1 MGFGRRVHIKTD
13 EEVELLR
20 ESSLLVGKTLAA
32 VASRI
37 RPGAT
42 TLELDAVAEEFIRD
56 HGAEPGFKGYGG
68 FPNSLCTSVNE
79 AVVHGIPDDRPL
91 EEGDIVSIDCG
102 VLKNEFYGDSAYTF
116 AVGEIAPEVQQ
127 LLDVTKECLRL
138 AIEQAV
144 VGKRIGDI
152 GFACQQHAEQNG
164 YGVVRELVGHG
175 LGRSLH
181 EAPEVPN
188 YGRRGNGPRLMDGMV
203 LAIEPMINL
212 GRKEVFHLEDGW
224 TIVSID
230 CGVLKNE
237 FYGDSAY
244 TFAVGEIAPEVQQ
257 LLDVTKECLRLAIE
271 QAVVGKRIGDIGF
284 ACQQHAEQNGY
295 GVVRELVG
303 HGLGRSLHEAPEVPN
318 YGRRGNGPRLMD
330 GMVLAIEPMINLG
343 RKEVFHLEDGWTI
356 VTADRKVSAHFEH
369 DIVVRKGQADVLSS
383 FDEIEKVL
391 QH

>member
-1 MGFGRRVHIKTD
+1 MSFGRRVHIKTD

-32 VASRI
+32 VADRI
-37 RPGAT
+37 EPGVT
-42 TLELDAVAEEFIRD
+42 TLQLDAVAEEFIRD
-56 HGAEPGFKGYGG
+56 HGGEPGFKGYGG

-79 AVVHGIPDDRPL
+79 AVVHGIPNDKPL
-91 EEGDIVSIDCG
+91 VDGDIVSVDCG

-116 AVGEIAPEVQQ
+116 AVGAIAPEIQQ
-127 LLDVTKECLRL
+127 LLEVTKECLQK
-138 AIEQAV
+138 AIEQAI

-212 GRKEVFHLEDGW
+212 GRKEVFHE
-224 TIVSID
+224 
-230 CGVLKNE
+230 
-237 FYGDSAY
+237 
-244 TFAVGEIAPEVQQ
+244 
-257 LLDVTKECLRLAIE
+257 
-271 QAVVGKRIGDIGF
+271 
-284 ACQQHAEQNGY
+284 
-295 GVVRELVG
+295 
-303 HGLGRSLHEAPEVPN
+303 
-318 YGRRGNGPRLMD
+318 
-330 GMVLAIEPMINLG
+330 
-343 RKEVFHLEDGWTI
+343 EDGWTI

-369 DIVVRKGQADVLSS
+369 DIVVRNDQADVLSS

-391 QH
+391 QQQKRKV